1 MTGPSIKQQL
11 RSGARLNGCWIE
23 TFSPIAAEIMAMSGY
38 DTAMI
43 DLEHGPGSFTE
54 AVVMMQALSAHQCK
68 PMIRATSADPA
79 VIKRV
84 LDIGPLG
91 MMVPNV
97 RSVEEAHDV
106 VAACR
111 YGPEGFRGA
120 APALL
125 RATGYGEH
133 VANYERWMAE
143 EFLLI
148 IQIESKDAVDD
159 IDAIAAVEGIDM
171 LFIGPSDLSASLGS
185 LGQFD
190 STEFIEAFEKIEQA
204 VLATG
209 KYLGTIPFSDW
220 DSQRLYS
227 NGHHLV
233 LAGTDTLLLREAA
246 FRDVQQLRQACQD
259 ASPS

>member
-133 VANYERWMAE
+133 VADYERWMAE

-148 IQIESKDAVDD
+148 IQIESKEAVSD
-159 IDAIAAVEGIDM
+159 IEAIAAVEGIDM
-171 LFIGPSDLSASLGS
+171 LFIGPIDLSASLGA

-190 STEFIEAFEKIEQA
+190 RAEFIQAFEGIERA
-204 VLATG
+204 VHDAG
-209 KYLGTIPFSDW
+209 KYLGAIPFADW
-220 DSQRLYS
+220 DGERLYR

-233 LAGTDTLLLREAA
+233 LSGADTLLLRKAA
-246 FRDVQQLRQACQD
+246 GRDVQQLRQACRD
-259 ASPS
+259 ASQS

>member
-1 MTGPSIKQQL
+1 MKNLSVKQQL

-23 TFSPIAAEIMAMSGY
+23 SFSAIAAEIMAMSGY

-43 DLEHGPGSFTE
+43 DLEHGPGSLTD

-68 PMIRATSADPA
+68 PMIRATSGDPA

-97 RSVEEAHDV
+97 RSVQEAHDV

-111 YGPEGFRGA
+111 YGPDGFRGA

-133 VANYERWMAE
+133 VTDYERWMAE

-148 IQIESKDAVDD
+148 IQIESKEAVDA
-159 IDAIAAVEGIDM
+159 IDDIAAVEGIDM
-171 LFIGPSDLSASLGS
+171 MFIGPIDLSASLGA

-190 STEFIEAFEKIEQA
+190 SAEFVEAFEKIEQS
-204 VLATG
+204 VLAAG
-209 KYLGTIPFSDW
+209 KYLGCIPFGNW
-220 DSQRLYS
+220 DSARLYG

-233 LAGTDTLLLREAA
+233 LAGADTLLLREAA
-246 FRDVQQLRQACQD
+246 GRDVQELRRACESLPD
-259 ASPS
+259 S

>member
-1 MTGPSIKQQL
+1 MKNFSVKQQL
-11 RSGARLNGCWIE
+11 RSGVRLNGCWIE
-23 TFSPIAAEIMAMSGY
+23 SFSAVAAEIMAMSGY

-43 DLEHGPGSFTE
+43 DLEHGPGSLTD
-54 AVVMMQALSAHQCK
+54 ALVMMQALSAHQCK
-68 PMIRATSADPA
+68 PMIRATRDDPV

-97 RSVEEAHDV
+97 RSAQEARDV

-111 YGPEGFRGA
+111 YGPDGFRGA

-133 VANYERWMAE
+133 VTDYEQWMAE

-148 IQIESKDAVDD
+148 IQIESKEAVEAIDD
-159 IDAIAAVEGIDM
+159 IAAVEGIDM
-171 LFIGPSDLSASLGS
+171 LFIGPIDLSASLG
-185 LGQFD
+185 QVD
-190 STEFIEAFEKIEQA
+190 SAEFIKAFEKIEQS
-204 VLATG
+204 VLAAG
-209 KYLGTIPFSDW
+209 KYLGSIPFGNW
-220 DSQRLYS
+220 DSARLYG

-233 LAGTDTLLLREAA
+233 LAGADTLLLREAA
-246 FRDVQQLRQACQD
+246 GRDVQELRQACGNLSD
-259 ASPS
+259 S

>member
-1 MTGPSIKQQL
+1 MKSLSVKQQL

-54 AVVMMQALSAHQCK
+54 AVVMMQALSAYPCK

-97 RSVEEAHDV
+97 RSVKEAHDV

-111 YGPEGFRGA
+111 YGPQGFRGA

-125 RATGYGEH
+125 RATGYGKH
-133 VANYERWMAE
+133 VADYERWMAE

-148 IQIESKDAVDD
+148 IQIESKEAVSD
-159 IDAIAAVEGIDM
+159 IEAIAAVEGIDM
-171 LFIGPSDLSASLGS
+171 LFIGPIDLSASLGA

-190 STEFIEAFEKIEQA
+190 RAEFIQAFERIERA
-204 VLATG
+204 VLDAG
-209 KYLGTIPFSDW
+209 KYLGAIPFADW
-220 DSQRLYS
+220 DSGRLYR

-233 LAGTDTLLLREAA
+233 LSGADTLLLREAA
-246 FRDVQQLRQACQD
+246 DRDVQQLRQACQD
-259 ASPS
+259 ASQS

>member
-1 MTGPSIKQQL
+1 MKSQSIKQQL
-11 RSGARLNGCWIE
+11 HSGARLNGCWIE
-23 TFSPIAAEIMAMSGY
+23 AFSPITAEIMAMSGY

-68 PMIRATSADPA
+68 PMIRATSGDPA

-97 RSVEEAHDV
+97 RSVQEARDV

-111 YGPEGFRGA
+111 YGPDGFRGA

-125 RATGYGEH
+125 RATSYGEQ
-133 VANYERWMAE
+133 VADYERWMAE

-148 IQIESKDAVDD
+148 IQIESKEAVEA

-171 LFIGPSDLSASLGS
+171 LFIGPIDLSASLGR
-185 LGQFD
+185 LG
-190 STEFIEAFEKIEQA
+190 EFESVEFVEAFEKIEQS
-204 VLATG
+204 VLGAG
-209 KYLGTIPFSDW
+209 KYLGSIPFENW
-220 DSQRLYS
+220 DSARLYG

-233 LAGTDTLLLREAA
+233 LAGADTLLLREAA
-246 FRDVQQLRQACQD
+246 GRDVQQLRQACQNI
-259 ASPS
+259 AKS

>member
-133 VANYERWMAE
+133 VADYERWMAE

-148 IQIESKDAVDD
+148 IQIESKEAVSD
-159 IDAIAAVEGIDM
+159 IEAIAAVEGIDM
-171 LFIGPSDLSASLGS
+171 LFIGPIDLSASLGA

-190 STEFIEAFEKIEQA
+190 RAEFIQAFEGIERA
-204 VLATG
+204 VHGAG
-209 KYLGTIPFSDW
+209 KYLGAIPFADW
-220 DSQRLYS
+220 DSERLYR

-233 LAGTDTLLLREAA
+233 LSGADTLLLREAA
-246 FRDVQQLRQACQD
+246 DRDVQQLRQACQD